1 MKLLVGHKP
10 VYYTGAGNAPN
21 LSPRDLLARPVGDV
35 LILDTE
41 TTGFTGEV
49 IELAII
55 NLAGDVLYQSRFL
68 PSMVVEAAAILV
80 HGLTYDMLRHEPLFT
95 DQCPV
100 IRDVLDKALI
110 HLAYNAPFD
119 VARLDFTCKHYRL
132 APLPL
137 RPQCL
142 MKLRGQRLPLKGGD
156 HSALG
161 DCRKALELLKELAR
175 G

>member
-1 MKLLVGHKP
+1 MKPLTGHKP
-10 VYYTGAGNAPN
+10 VHYVTPDPVPAIA
-21 LSPRDLLARPVGDV
+21 PRDLLARPSGDV

-41 TTGFTGEV
+41 TTGFTGEI

-55 NLAGDVLYQSRFL
+55 NLNGDVLYQSRFK
-68 PSMVVEAAAILV
+68 PSLMVEAAAILV
-80 HGLTYDMLRHEPLFT
+80 HGLTYDKLRHEPLFT
-95 DQCPV
+95 DQHPL
-100 IRDVLDKALI
+100 IRDVLAKASV

-119 VARLDFTCKHYRL
+119 VARLDFTCNHYRL

-137 RPQCL
+137 RPLCL

-175 G
+175 